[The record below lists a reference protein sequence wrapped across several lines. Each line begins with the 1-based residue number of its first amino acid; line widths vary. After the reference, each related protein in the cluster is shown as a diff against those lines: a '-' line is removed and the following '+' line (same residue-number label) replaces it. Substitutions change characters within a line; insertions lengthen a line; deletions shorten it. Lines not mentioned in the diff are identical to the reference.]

1 MGSVPTPGG
10 RGLASRTLRAG
21 AGSRRQ
27 GHGGHR
33 GAGSGADACGSHQ
46 GIDAPQPQELRPTRG
61 ATHFR
66 ILFVFERNAKRCF
79 WWPATRPGIGGPW
92 YDTKIPIAEYRFG
105 PMDQETGGRMS
116 EKKPTAR
123 PWSAVKRDAVAS
135 GAMAQERLEAD
146 KKRTIAEVRA
156 HSLAEIRR
164 EQSTTQSELAKIMHV
179 SQGRVSQ
186 IESGRLANSE
196 LGTLRSYVE
205 ALGGS
210 LRIVADF
217 GDGELTIID

>member
-1 MGSVPTPGG
+1 
-10 RGLASRTLRAG
+10 
-21 AGSRRQ
+21 
-27 GHGGHR
+27 
-33 GAGSGADACGSHQ
+33 
-46 GIDAPQPQELRPTRG
+46 
-61 ATHFR
+61 
-66 ILFVFERNAKRCF
+66 
-79 WWPATRPGIGGPW
+79 
-92 YDTKIPIAEYRFG
+92 
-105 PMDQETGGRMS
+105 MS

-135 GAMAQERLEAD
+135 GAMGQERLEAD

-217 GDGELTIID
+217 GGRELTIID

>member
-1 MGSVPTPGG
+1 
-10 RGLASRTLRAG
+10 
-21 AGSRRQ
+21 
-27 GHGGHR
+27 
-33 GAGSGADACGSHQ
+33 
-46 GIDAPQPQELRPTRG
+46 
-61 ATHFR
+61 
-66 ILFVFERNAKRCF
+66 
-79 WWPATRPGIGGPW
+79 
-92 YDTKIPIAEYRFG
+92 
-105 PMDQETGGRMS
+105 MS
-116 EKKPTAR
+116 EKKPRAR

-217 GDGELTIID
+217 GDRELTIID

>member
-1 MGSVPTPGG
+1 MLLLQEVEDWHLELCEREPPGIADKVTEAIEALVAG
-10 RGLASRTLRAG
+10 RRMDHIKGWTLHNSGTQTDARRHPLPDPVRLRAKRQALLV
-21 AGSRRQ
+21 AGDKAGNWRALVRHEDPDRRASL
-27 GHGGHR
+27 R
-33 GAGSGADACGSHQ
+33 ANGS
-46 GIDAPQPQELRPTRG
+46 
-61 ATHFR
+61 
-66 ILFVFERNAKRCF
+66 
-79 WWPATRPGIGGPW
+79 
-92 YDTKIPIAEYRFG
+92 
-105 PMDQETGGRMS
+105 ETGVANEREEADG
-116 EKKPTAR
+116 PTVV
-123 PWSAVKRDAVAS
+123 AVKRDAVAS

-205 ALGGS
+205 ATGGS

>member
-1 MGSVPTPGG
+1 
-10 RGLASRTLRAG
+10 
-21 AGSRRQ
+21 
-27 GHGGHR
+27 
-33 GAGSGADACGSHQ
+33 
-46 GIDAPQPQELRPTRG
+46 
-61 ATHFR
+61 
-66 ILFVFERNAKRCF
+66 
-79 WWPATRPGIGGPW
+79 
-92 YDTKIPIAEYRFG
+92 
-105 PMDQETGGRMS
+105 MDQETGGRIS

-123 PWSAVKRDAVAS
+123 PWSVVKRDAVAS
-135 GAMAQERLEAD
+135 GATTHERLEAD
-146 KKRTIAEVRA
+146 TKRTIAQIRA
-156 HSLAEIRR
+156 HRLAEIRK